1 MSLRCP
7 VCKKPLTRKE
17 FDSALGILKTR
28 EKHFHGEADKLRN
41 QLSKAQ
47 QRAKEAKQDGRR
59 EGQEAERRVTRR
71 LLQGKE
77 RTIQTLQ
84 DRVRQL
90 KRGTT
95 PQTEG
100 LEFEDELT
108 ARLKREFRED
118 EILPKGQRGDVL
130 HIVMHEK
137 KPVGKIIYECKRTPR
152 ISGAHIRQAATA
164 KHFREADFAVVVT
177 TGTKKSFSGLAEV
190 NGVLIVA
197 PLGVIPL
204 AHLLRDHIVE
214 MVKAN
219 VMGEKRAQVA
229 HKLLKYIVSPQFR
242 NPIQEV
248 ARTATELQQMIVQEW
263 KDHKRVWEKRWIHYQ
278 LIHWDSSQIAAN
290 VSLVLQGKEP
300 KSAVQPKAAPLQLP
314 AGPERTI
321 AAKAGV

>member
-1 MSLRCP
+1 MPRCP
-7 VCKKPLTRKE
+7 VCKKPLTKKE

-28 EKHFHGEADKLRN
+28 EQHLHGEAEKLRN
-41 QLSKAQ
+41 QLSKAK

-59 EGQEAERRVTRR
+59 EGQEAERKRTKR
-71 LLQGKE
+71 LLQGKD
-77 RTIQTLQ
+77 RTIEALQ
-84 DRVRQL
+84 DRIRQL

-100 LEFEDELT
+100 LEFEEELT
-108 ARLKREFRED
+108 ARLQREFRED

-130 HIVMHEK
+130 QIVMHGK
-137 KPVGKIIYECKRTPR
+137 KPAGKIIYECKRTPR

-177 TGTKKSFSGLAEV
+177 TGTRKGFSGLAEV
-190 NGVLIVA
+190 NGVLVVA

-204 AHLLRDHIVE
+204 AHLLRDHIIE

-219 VMGEKRAQVA
+219 IMGEKRAVVA
-229 HKLLKYIVSPQFR
+229 HKLLKYITSPQFR

-248 ARTATELQQMIVQEW
+248 TRTATELQQMIVQEW
-263 KDHKRVWEKRWIHYQ
+263 KDHKRIWEKRWNHYQ
-278 LIHWDSSQIAAN
+278 LIHWDSSQIAVN

-300 KSAVQPKAAPLQLP
+300 KSVIQPKAAPLQLP
-314 AGPERTI
+314 TSTERTI
-321 AAKAGV
+321 AAKAGE